1 MNMNINW
8 KVRVKNK
15 VFWIAVIPAAILFIQ
30 AMTSVFGYS
39 LDLSWLSDRLS
50 ALVEA
55 AFYLLAVLGIVADPT
70 TSGLADSEQALT
82 YTQPKED

>member
-1 MNMNINW
+1 MNINW

-30 AMTSVFGYS
+30 AVTNVFGYS
-39 LDLSWLSDRLS
+39 IDLTWLSDRLI

-55 AFYLLAVLGIVADPT
+55 AFALLAVLGIVADPT
-70 TSGLADSEQALT
+70 TLGITDSTQALT
-82 YTQPKED
+82 YTEPKED

>member
-1 MNMNINW
+1 MKINW
-8 KVRVKNK
+8 NVRVKNK

-30 AMTSVFGYS
+30 AVTSVFGYS
-39 LDLSWLSDRLS
+39 IDLNWLSDRLT

-70 TSGLADSEQALT
+70 TSGLTDSQQALT
-82 YTQPKED
+82 YTAPKED

>member
-1 MNMNINW
+1 MNINW

-30 AMTSVFGYS
+30 AVTSVFGYS
-39 LDLSWLSDRLS
+39 IDLTWLSDRLI

-55 AFYLLAVLGIVADPT
+55 AFALLAVLGIVADPT
-70 TSGLADSEQALT
+70 TLGITDSTQALT
-82 YTQPKED
+82 YTEPKED